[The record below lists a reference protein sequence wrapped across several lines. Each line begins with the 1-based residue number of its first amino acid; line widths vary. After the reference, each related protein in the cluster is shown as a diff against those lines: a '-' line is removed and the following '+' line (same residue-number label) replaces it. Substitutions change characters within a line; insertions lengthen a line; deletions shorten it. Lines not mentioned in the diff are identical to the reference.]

1 MANLQGNVWQQE
13 GRINNKILRVQ
24 GLLLYL
30 YIFKQKGDVK
40 KVKYQLKDHC
50 LI

>member
-24 GLLLYL
+24 GLIVSLH
-30 YIFKQKGDVK
+30 FQAEG
-40 KVKYQLKDHC
+40 
-50 LI
+50 